1 MYIKRY
7 TVASFILMI
16 LVGWY
21 VYAYVTQESISLSF
35 FGVNLPSVSIAL
47 LVVLPLFLLYLAS
60 VAHMAFYSMI
70 GGFKLKKY
78 EKDFSKL
85 IDAFCDAFLDKDDRI
100 HEFKT
105 DRYRLLG
112 KVVDDSKIFPH
123 TESRLDIENEK
134 IRNIINLIH
143 RIKHGEIVNLKKLNL
158 PSNNPLVM
166 QNNINRYK
174 AGELGAEEILI
185 NAKNYDIDFLK
196 SVYNDFVESADGQK
210 IMHYYKE
217 FLTKEALFKILR
229 RVAQNEHEVALGVD
243 DLVTLALAADLSKE
257 EYIEIS
263 KILAKGMM
271 PENRLKFF
279 ETLSEKDDK
288 ATEAYLYTAFDL
300 EMIEL
305 ADEILEA
312 SPPDEYKNFRAYKAL
327 KECNKNFN
335 IDIFI

>member
-7 TVASFILMI
+7 TVASFLLMI
-16 LVGWY
+16 VVGWY
-21 VYAYVTQESISLSF
+21 VYAYVTQESYSLSL
-35 FGVNLPSVSIAL
+35 FGVNLPPVSIAL

-60 VAHMAFYSMI
+60 VAHMAFYSML

-85 IDAFCDAFLDKDDRI
+85 IDAFCDAFLSKEERE

-112 KVVDDSKIFPH
+112 KVVDNSKILPH
-123 TESRLDIENEK
+123 TEALLDIENEK

-143 RIKHGEIVNLKKLNL
+143 RVKNGEIVNLKKLNL
-158 PSNNPLVM
+158 PGTNPLVM
-166 QNNINRYK
+166 QNNMNRYK
-174 AGELGAEEILI
+174 AGELGPEEILI
-185 NAKNYDIDFLK
+185 NAKNYTKEFLQK
-196 SVYNDFVESADGQK
+196 VFSDFVESAEGEK
-210 IMHYYKE
+210 IMAYYKE
-217 FLTKEALFKILR
+217 FLTKEALWKILK
-229 RVAQNEHEVALGVD
+229 RVAQNEQEVGLDVEQIIELITAVE
-243 DLVTLALAADLSKE
+243 LSKD

-271 PENRLKFF
+271 PENRLRIF
-279 ETLSEKDDK
+279 ELLSEKDDK

-312 SPPDEYKNFRAYKAL
+312 SPPEEYKNFRAYKAL